1 MTQITTIDSLASDL
15 DRVALANGTVF
26 DVHRQSLPLACGQHV
41 RVEVAQSGDPIEA
54 PYMVNA
60 TVYDRHGDSVYAS
73 AGGLLHRLP
82 NVPARIG
89 DLLVIG
95 VTPTDA

>member
-41 RVEVAQSGDPIEA
+41 WVKVTQGDPIEA
-54 PYMVNA
+54 PYIVNA
-60 TVYDRHGDSVYAS
+60 TVYDHHGDSVYAS

-89 DLLVIG
+89 DSLVIG
-95 VTPTDA
+95 VTLT